1 MLVMK
6 EKQKEQKM
14 IYIACVAGIFLLD
27 FFIKRKI
34 DHTRELDEE
43 EMVCAQKIILTKY
56 YNKGAML
63 NFLDRWP
70 KAMTAIHTTI
80 LAGITVVYGFVLK
93 KRDNP
98 GLKLGLSMMLGGGLS
113 NLYDRFTRHHV
124 VDYFRFNV
132 RLKKLRNIIFN
143 ISDLFVFLGGV
154 LAVLFGS
161 KK

>member
-1 MLVMK
+1 
-6 EKQKEQKM
+6 M
-14 IYIACVAGIFLLD
+14 IYIACAAGIFLLD

-34 DHTRELDEE
+34 DRTRELDQE
-43 EMVCAQKIILTKY
+43 EMVCRQKIILTKY

-63 NFLDRWP
+63 NFLERWP
-70 KAMTAIHTTI
+70 RAMTAIHTAI
-80 LAGITVVYGFVLK
+80 LTGIAVIYGIVLK
-93 KRDNP
+93 TKDNA

-113 NLYDRFTRHHV
+113 NLHDRLTRHHV

-132 RLKKLRNIIFN
+132 RWGKLRNIIFN
-143 ISDLFVFLGGV
+143 ISDLFVFLGGI